1 MKIAITGKGG
11 VGKTT
16 IASLLARAW
25 AQSGYRVLAVDADP
39 VASLGEALG
48 FPDLEKIVPLSE
60 MSNLIEERTGAKP
73 GTIGQLFKLNP
84 KVDDLPDKIAYL
96 HNGIRL
102 LVMGGIKTG
111 GSGCVCPE
119 SSLIKSLIRHLL
131 LDRDE
136 RVIIDMEAGIE
147 HLGRSTADAVD
158 WMIIVVEPGL
168 RSIHTALRIK
178 ILAQQI
184 GIKRIVAIGNK
195 IKSQEDKE
203 FILNYLDKI
212 RIIGNISYSDLI
224 NELDRRKT
232 VELSNQIKQEIK
244 SIIDFLEGGILL

>member
-16 IASLLARAW
+16 IAALLAKAW
-25 AQSGYRVLAVDADP
+25 VQNGYKVLAIDADP

-48 FPDLEKIVPLSE
+48 FPEPDKIIPLSE
-60 MSNLIEERTGAKP
+60 MSELIEERTGAKS
-73 GTIGQLFKLNP
+73 GTIGQMFKLNP
-84 KVDDLPDKIAYL
+84 KVDDLPDKIAYQ
-96 HNGIRL
+96 HNGIKL
-102 LVMGGIKTG
+102 VVMGGVKTG

-158 WMIIVVEPGL
+158 WLIIVVEPGL
-168 RSIHTALRIK
+168 RSIHTAHRIK
-178 ILAQQI
+178 TLAEQI
-184 GIKRIVAIGNK
+184 GIKRIVAMANK
-195 IKSQEDKE
+195 IKSEDDKQ
-203 FILNYLDKI
+203 FVFNYLDKI

-224 NELDRRKT
+224 TGLDRRET
-232 VELSNQIKQEIK
+232 VELTSQIKQEIK
-244 SIIDFLEGGILL
+244 SIINFLEEEGL

>member
-25 AQSGYRVLAVDADP
+25 AEAGDKVLAIDADP

-48 FPDLEKIVPLSE
+48 FPDPERIVPLSE
-60 MSNLIEERTGAKP
+60 MSDLIEERTGAKP

-84 KVDDLPDKIAYL
+84 KVDDLPDKIARL

-136 RVIIDMEAGIE
+136 RVVIDMEAGIE

-168 RSIHTALRIK
+168 RSIHTAQRIK
-178 ILAQQI
+178 ILAEQI
-184 GIKRIVAIGNK
+184 GIKRIVAVGNK

-203 FILNYLDKI
+203 FILKYLDKI

-224 NELDRRKT
+224 TRLDRRET
-232 VELSNQIKQEIK
+232 VELTSQIKQEIK
-244 SIIDFLEGGILL
+244 SIIDFLDS